1 MSAETIRLSDRLEL
15 VPRGNTV
22 GYYLRRDGALTGH
35 TVGTA
40 TADALIAACNP
51 PTLPPHTFRLPDGE
65 LACYRRD
72 AAKLREAGATLRT
85 MTGITPAADYDRHH
99 PDQVLLV
106 EFPAP
111 PETKRVHWVVALRGQ
126 LPLTHN
132 SGPIT
137 SYIARPDARATNPV
151 GIDLGP
157 EGDGDNR
164 CVCPDALGKV
174 EVLASDGAL

>member
-72 AAKLREAGATLRT
+72 AAKLREAGAVLRT
-85 MTGITPAADYDRHH
+85 TACGDPADAEFDHDMLAN
-99 PDQVLLV
+99 QVLVV
-106 EFPAP
+106 EFPP
-111 PETKRVHWVVALRGQ
+111 KTERVPWHEAKGRVLLNGGIVLRVG
-126 LPLTHN
+126 LSDRFPGGAV
-132 SGPIT
+132 SDMADGRG
-137 SYIARPDARATNPV
+137 YEWIAAQPDGTV
-151 GIDLGP
+151 L
-157 EGDGDNR
+157 
-164 CVCPDALGKV
+164 
-174 EVLASDGAL
+174 VLAEGGDS